1 MYKIAQLTD
10 AQIAKL
16 QPDLRREIES
26 LKSDSDNFD
35 PELYEVFA
43 ENDKDLYELAKGEL
57 AGEQP
62 VVPSA
67 AEPVAP
73 LKRGPKTK
81 EKRAKKQ
88 AEAYSE
94 TVTIDGSEYL
104 VGADADGT
112 VQYGLDKNG
121 RLLQI
126 GDAVEATIK
135 GHTIIGVIASLKA
148 RKGGGH
154 LVRYTDDA
162 GNKKTA
168 MLQPSAIAKTTAAS
182 PATGK
187 ETPVAPYKMRL
198 PKGLVKKAE
207 VARRTDCD
215 ENEAILVTPTEKVE
229 IATPTVADPAKGDK
243 ILAHPDGTP
252 ITVIEGKAVDQ
263 HFEVEGKAGVETR
276 KDGTVTF
283 DVAGDETPETAA
295 QSRPADDE
303 TKYRAVKAKKPT
315 SKCEFSREKA
325 KSPALMTFLE
335 GMRLRWHDGESKDK
349 IIGVYYLKNENKVLL
364 KVKVYDWMD
373 LFADIRF
380 YTVCPESGRLTK
392 AEKPGNGAASVLLS
406 KVAMTEFYRHPF
418 GQSCKR
424 VSKALYVECYRN
436 GACSTE
442 KQKRLYQ
449 IFATKCIRQ
458 EKAHSRE
465 YLKWAHQQTAQRW
478 EGYEGPKTYAQ
489 VFKDTLAMI
498 RSGKR

>member
-26 LKSDSDNFD
+26 LKTDSDNFD

-43 ENDKDLYELAKGEL
+43 ENDRDLFELADGEL

-62 VVPSA
+62 AAPVA
-67 AEPVAP
+67 AEGTTP
-73 LKRGPKTK
+73 LKRGPKPK
-81 EKRAKKQ
+81 EKRAKKR

-94 TVTIDGSEYL
+94 IVTIDGTEYL
-104 VGADADGT
+104 VGAGPDGT

-121 RLLQI
+121 HLLQI

-154 LVRYTDDA
+154 LVRYTDAA
-162 GNKKTA
+162 GNKKTG
-168 MLQPSAIAKTTAAS
+168 MLQPSAIAKTAATPPS
-182 PATGK
+182 AGE
-187 ETPVAPYKMRL
+187 ETPVAIYKKRL
-198 PKGLVKKAE
+198 PKNLVKKAE

-215 ENEAILVTPTEKVE
+215 DNEAILVTPTEKVE
-229 IATPTVADPAKGDK
+229 IAAPTVADPAKGDK

-252 ITVIEGKAVDQ
+252 MTVIEGKAVGQ

-295 QSRPADDE
+295 QPQPADDE
-303 TKYRAVKAKKPT
+303 TKYRTVKAKKPT
-315 SKCEFSREKA
+315 SKCEFSRKKA

-373 LFADIRF
+373 LFADIRY
-380 YTVCPESGRLTK
+380 YTVCPESGRLT
-392 AEKPGNGAASVLLS
+392 EVVRFCRTQNSLNFV
-406 KVAMTEFYRHPF
+406 YR
-418 GQSCKR
+418 
-424 VSKALYVECYRN
+424 
-436 GACSTE
+436 
-442 KQKRLYQ
+442 
-449 IFATKCIRQ
+449 
-458 EKAHSRE
+458 
-465 YLKWAHQQTAQRW
+465 
-478 EGYEGPKTYAQ
+478 
-489 VFKDTLAMI
+489 
-498 RSGKR
+498 

>member
-1 MYKIAQLTD
+1 MYQTSKLTD
-10 AQIAKL
+10 TQIAKL
-16 QPDLRREIES
+16 PVELRREIES
-26 LKSDSDNFD
+26 LKTDSDNFD
-35 PELYEVFA
+35 PELYEAFA
-43 ENDKDLYELAKGEL
+43 ENDRDLFELAEGEL

-62 VVPSA
+62 AAPDA
-67 AEPVAP
+67 AEGNAP
-73 LKRGPKTK
+73 QKRGPKPK

-94 TVTIDGSEYL
+94 TVKIGGTEYL
-104 VGADADGT
+104 VGAGPDGT

-121 RLLQI
+121 QILQI
-126 GDAVEATIK
+126 GDTVEATIK
-135 GHTIIGVIASLKA
+135 GQKIRGVIASLKA

-154 LVRYTDDA
+154 LLRYTDA
-162 GNKKTA
+162 EGKKKTA
-168 MLQPSAIAKTTAAS
+168 MLQPSAIAKTVAA
-182 PATGK
+182 PPGTDK
-187 ETPVAPYKMRL
+187 EPPVAVYKMRL
-198 PKGLVKKAE
+198 PKSLIKKAE
-207 VARRTDCD
+207 IARRTDCD

-229 IATPTVADPAKGDK
+229 IAAPTVADPAKGDK
-243 ILAHPDGTP
+243 ILTHPDGTP
-252 ITVIEGKAVDQ
+252 MTVIEGNAVDQ
-263 HFEVEGKAGVETR
+263 HFEVEGKAGIETR

-283 DVAGDETPETAA
+283 EVAGEETPETAA
-295 QSRPADDE
+295 QPQPADDE
-303 TKYRAVKAKKPT
+303 TKYRSVKAKKPT

-392 AEKPGNGAASVLLS
+392 AEKPGKGAASVLLS

-424 VSKALYVECYRN
+424 VSKALYIECYRN

-449 IFATKCIRQ
+449 IFAGKCIRQ

-489 VFKDTLAMI
+489 VFKETLAAI
-498 RSGKR
+498 RTKKA

>member
-1 MYKIAQLTD
+1 MYQTSKLTD
-10 AQIAKL
+10 TQIAKL
-16 QPDLRREIES
+16 SAGLRAEIQS

-43 ENDKDLYELAKGEL
+43 ENDKDLFELADGEL

-62 VVPSA
+62 VAPVT
-67 AEPVAP
+67 AEETAP
-73 LKRGPKTK
+73 QKRGPKPK

-88 AEAYSE
+88 AETYSE
-94 TVTIDGSEYL
+94 MVRIDGTEYL
-104 VGADADGT
+104 VGADQEGN

-121 RLLQI
+121 HLLQI

-154 LVRYTDDA
+154 LVRYTDAA
-162 GNKKTA
+162 GNKKTS
-168 MLQPSAIAKTTAAS
+168 MLQPSAIAKTTAAPPGTS
-182 PATGK
+182 K

-198 PKGLVKKAE
+198 PKNLVKKAE

-229 IATPTVADPAKGDK
+229 IAAPTVADPAKGDK

-252 ITVIEGKAVDQ
+252 LTVIEGKAVDQ

-295 QSRPADDE
+295 QPQPADDE
-303 TKYRAVKAKKPT
+303 TKYRTVKAKKPT

-335 GMRLRWHDGESKDK
+335 GMRMRWHDGESKDK
-349 IIGVYYLKNENKVLL
+349 IVGVYYLKNENKVLL

-392 AEKPGNGAASVLLS
+392 AEKPGKGASSVLLS

-458 EKAHSRE
+458 EKVHSRE

-478 EGYEGPKTYAQ
+478 EGYEGTKTYAQ
-489 VFKDTLAMI
+489 VFKETLVMI
-498 RSGKR
+498 RSGRR

>member
-10 AQIAKL
+10 AQIARL
-16 QPDLRREIES
+16 RPDLRREIES
-26 LKSDSDNFD
+26 LKTDSDHFD

-43 ENDKDLYELAKGEL
+43 DNDRDLFDLAQGEL
-57 AGEQP
+57 AGAQP
-62 VVPSA
+62 ETPAA

-73 LKRGPKTK
+73 QKRGPKPK

-88 AEAYSE
+88 ADVYAE
-94 TVTIDGSEYL
+94 TVTVAGKTYH
-104 VGADADGT
+104 VGADAEGN

-121 RLLQI
+121 QLLQV
-126 GDAVEATIK
+126 GDPVQAEIR

-154 LVRYTDDA
+154 LVRYTDAA

-168 MLQPSAIAKTTAAS
+168 MLQPSAIAKTVEQGAGAG
-182 PATGK
+182 A
-187 ETPVAPYKMRL
+187 EIPVAVYKNRL
-198 PKGLVKKAE
+198 PGALVQKADI
-207 VARRTDCD
+207 ARRTDCD
-215 ENEAILVTPTEKVE
+215 DNEVILVTPTEKVE
-229 IATPTVADPAKGDK
+229 IEAPTVADPAKGDK

-252 ITVIEGKAVDQ
+252 MTVIEGKAVDR
-263 HFEVEGKAGVETR
+263 HFEVEGKAGVEPQN
-276 KDGTVTF
+276 DGTVTF
-283 DVAGDETPETAA
+283 DTAGGETPEAAA
-295 QSRPADDE
+295 QPQPADDE
-303 TKYRAVKAKKPT
+303 TKYHAVKAQKPT
-315 SKCEFSREKA
+315 SKCAFTREKA

-349 IIGVYYLKNENKVLL
+349 IIGVYYLKNDNKVLL

-373 LFADIRF
+373 LFADVRY
-380 YTVCPESGRLTK
+380 YTVCPESGRLTR
-392 AEKPGNGAASVLLS
+392 AEKPGKGGTSVLLS
-406 KVAMTEFYRHPF
+406 QAAMTAFYRHPF

-465 YLKWAHQQTAQRW
+465 YLKWAHQKTAERW
-478 EGYEGPKTYAQ
+478 QGYEGPKSYAQ
-489 VFKDTLAMI
+489 VFKETLAGI
-498 RSGKR
+498 RSGAK

>member
-1 MYKIAQLTD
+1 MYQSSKLTD
-10 AQIAKL
+10 TQIAKL
-16 QPDLRREIES
+16 SAGLRAEIQS

-62 VVPSA
+62 TVPSA
-67 AEPVAP
+67 AEPAVP

-88 AEAYSE
+88 ADAYSE

-104 VGADADGT
+104 VGADADGN

-121 RLLQI
+121 QLLRT
-126 GDAVEATIK
+126 GDTVEATIK

-154 LVRYTDDA
+154 LVRYTDAA

-168 MLQPSAIAKTTAAS
+168 MLQPSAIAKTAAVL
-182 PATGK
+182 PATGQ

-198 PKGLVKKAE
+198 PKNLVKKAE
-207 VARRTDCD
+207 IARRTDCD

-229 IATPTVADPAKGDK
+229 IAAPTVADPAKGDK

-252 ITVIEGKAVDQ
+252 MTVIEGKAVDQ

-283 DVAGDETPETAA
+283 DVAGNETPEAAA
-295 QSRPADDE
+295 QPRPADDE
-303 TKYRAVKAKKPT
+303 TKYRAIKAKKPT

-349 IIGVYYLKNENKVLL
+349 VIGVYYLKNENKVLL

-373 LFADIRF
+373 LFADIR
-380 YTVCPESGRLTK
+380 YYSVCPESGRLTK
-392 AEKPGNGAASVLLS
+392 AEKPGKGASSVLLS

-465 YLKWAHQQTAQRW
+465 YLKWAHQQAAKQW

-489 VFKDTLAMI
+489 VFKETLAAI
-498 RSGKR
+498 RTKKA

>member
-26 LKSDSDNFD
+26 LKADSDNFD

-43 ENDKDLYELAKGEL
+43 ENDKDLYELAEGQLPNASHAVESTAL
-57 AGEQP
+57 Q
-62 VVPSA
+62 
-67 AEPVAP
+67 
-73 LKRGPKTK
+73 RGPKPR

-88 AEAYSE
+88 ADAYSE
-94 TVTIDGSEYL
+94 TVTIDGTEYL
-104 VGADADGT
+104 VGADADGN

-135 GHTIIGVIASLKA
+135 GQKIRGVIASLKA

-154 LVRYTDDA
+154 LVRYTDAA

-168 MLQPSAIAKTTAAS
+168 MLQPSAIAKTEAAT

-198 PKGLVKKAE
+198 PKNLVKKAE

-229 IATPTVADPAKGDK
+229 IAAPTVADPAKGDK

-252 ITVIEGKAVDQ
+252 MTVIEGKAVDQ
-263 HFEVEGKAGVETR
+263 HFEVEGKAGVETQR
-276 KDGTVTF
+276 DGTVTF

-295 QSRPADDE
+295 QPQTADDE

-349 IIGVYYLKNENKVLL
+349 IIGVDYLKNENKVLL

-373 LFADIRF
+373 LFADIRY

-392 AEKPGNGAASVLLS
+392 AEKPGKGAASVLLS

-478 EGYEGPKTYAQ
+478 EGYEGTKTYAQ
-489 VFKDTLAMI
+489 VFKETLAMI

>member
-1 MYKIAQLTD
+1 MYKTAQLTE

-16 QPDLRREIES
+16 HPDLRREIES
-26 LKSDSDNFD
+26 LQTDSDNFD
-35 PELYEVFA
+35 TELYEVFA
-43 ENDKDLYELAKGEL
+43 ENDRDLFELAQGQSTSVSH
-57 AGEQP
+57 A
-62 VVPSA
+62 V
-67 AEPVAP
+67 EPTAVR
-73 LKRGPKTK
+73 RGPKPK
-81 EKRAKKQ
+81 EKRPKKQ
-88 AEAYSE
+88 ADAYSE
-94 TVTIDGSEYL
+94 TVTIDGNSFH
-104 VGADADGT
+104 VGADTEGNA
-112 VQYGLDKNG
+112 QYGLDKNG
-121 RLLQI
+121 QLLRI
-126 GDAVEATIK
+126 GDTVKAEIK
-135 GHTIIGVIASLKA
+135 GHTYIGVIASLKA

-154 LVRYTDDA
+154 LVRYTDAA

-168 MLQPSAIAKTTAAS
+168 MLQPSAIAKKSAAAS
-182 PATGK
+182 G
-187 ETPVAPYKMRL
+187 EDTPVAVYKMRL
-198 PKGLVKKAE
+198 PKSLVKKAE

-229 IATPTVADPAKGDK
+229 IEAPTVADPAKGDK

-252 ITVIEGKAVDQ
+252 MTVIEGKAVDQ
-263 HFEVEGKAGVETR
+263 HFEVEGKAGIETR

-295 QSRPADDE
+295 QPQPADDE
-303 TKYRAVKAKKPT
+303 TKYSAVKAKKPT

-335 GMRLRWHDGESKDK
+335 GMRLHWHDGESKDK
-349 IIGVYYLKNENKVLL
+349 IIGVYYLKNDNKVLL
-364 KVKVYDWMD
+364 KVKAYDWMD
-373 LFADIRF
+373 LFADIRY
-380 YTVCPESGRLTK
+380 YTVCPESGRLTRT
-392 AEKPGNGAASVLLS
+392 EKPGNGAASVLLS
-406 KVAMTEFYRHPF
+406 QAAMKEFYRHPF

-449 IFATKCIRQ
+449 IFASKCIRQ

-465 YLKWAHQQTAQRW
+465 YLKWAHQQTAKQW

-489 VFKDTLAMI
+489 VFKETLAMI

>member
-1 MYKIAQLTD
+1 MYKITQLTD
-10 AQIAKL
+10 SQIAKL
-16 QPDLRREIES
+16 QPDLRREIET

-43 ENDKDLYELAKGEL
+43 ENDRDLFELVQGEL
-57 AGEQP
+57 AGAQP
-62 VVPSA
+62 ETPA
-67 AEPVAP
+67 AAQTPASQ
-73 LKRGPKTK
+73 KRGPKPK
-81 EKRAKKQ
+81 EKRPKKQ
-88 AEAYSE
+88 ADAYSE
-94 TVTIDGSEYL
+94 IVTIDGKTYH
-104 VGADADGT
+104 VGADTKGN
-112 VQYGLDKNG
+112 VEYGLDKNG
-121 RLLQI
+121 QLLQV
-126 GDAVEATIK
+126 GDAVEAEIK
-135 GHTIIGVIASLKA
+135 GHKIRGVIASLKA

-154 LVRYTDDA
+154 LVRYTDAA

-168 MLQPSAIAKTTAAS
+168 MLQPSAIAKTAAVL
-182 PATGK
+182 PATSQ
-187 ETPVAPYKMRL
+187 ETPVVPYKMRL
-198 PKGLVKKAE
+198 PKNLVKKAE
-207 VARRTDCD
+207 IARRTDCD
-215 ENEAILVTPTEKVE
+215 ENEAILVTPTKKVE
-229 IATPTVADPAKGDK
+229 IAAPTVADPANGDK

-252 ITVIEGKAVDQ
+252 MTVIEGKAVDQ
-263 HFEVEGKAGVETR
+263 HFEVEGNAGIETR

-295 QSRPADDE
+295 QPKPADDE

-315 SKCEFSREKA
+315 SKCEFTLEKA

-392 AEKPGNGAASVLLS
+392 AEKPGKGASSVLLS

-498 RSGKR
+498 RNGKR

>member
-1 MYKIAQLTD
+1 MYKTAQLTA

-26 LKSDSDNFD
+26 LKTDSDNFD

-43 ENDKDLYELAKGEL
+43 ENDRDLFDLAKGEL

-62 VVPSA
+62 ETPAA
-67 AEPVAP
+67 AEPPAP
-73 LKRGPKTK
+73 QKRGPKPK
-81 EKRAKKQ
+81 EKRPKKQ

-94 TVTIDGSEYL
+94 TMTIAGKTYL
-104 VGADADGT
+104 VGAGADGK
-112 VQYGLDKNG
+112 VKYGLDKNG
-121 RLLQI
+121 QLLQV
-126 GDAVEATIK
+126 GDAVEVSIK

-154 LVRYTDDA
+154 LVRYTDAA
-162 GNKKTA
+162 GKKKTA
-168 MLQPSAIAKTTAAS
+168 MLQPSAIAKTTAKGS
-182 PATGK
+182 E
-187 ETPVAPYKMRL
+187 ETPLAVYKMRL
-198 PKGLVKKAE
+198 PRHLVKKAE

-215 ENEAILVTPTEKVE
+215 DNEAILVTPTEKVE
-229 IATPTVADPAKGDK
+229 IEAPTVADPAKGDK

-252 ITVIEGKAVDQ
+252 MTVIEGTAVDQ
-263 HFEVEGKAGVETR
+263 HFEVEGKAEVETH

-283 DVAGDETPETAA
+283 DVSGDETPEAA
-295 QSRPADDE
+295 VQPQPADDE
-303 TKYRAVKAKKPT
+303 TKYHAVKAKKPT
-315 SKCEFSREKA
+315 SKCEFTKEKA

-349 IIGVYYLKNENKVLL
+349 VIGVYYLKNENKVLL

-392 AEKPGNGAASVLLS
+392 AEKPGKGAASVLLS
-406 KVAMTEFYRHPF
+406 QAAMKEFYRHPF

-478 EGYEGPKTYAQ
+478 EGYEGAKTYAQ
-489 VFKDTLAMI
+489 VFKETLASI
-498 RSGKR
+498 RNSKK

>member
-1 MYKIAQLTD
+1 MYKIVQLTD

-16 QPDLRREIES
+16 QPDLRKEIES

-43 ENDKDLYELAKGEL
+43 DNDRDLFDLAEGEL
-57 AGEQP
+57 ASEQP
-62 VVPSA
+62 ETPAA
-67 AEPVAP
+67 AEPAAP
-73 LKRGPKTK
+73 QKRGPKPK
-81 EKRAKKQ
+81 EKRPKKH
-88 AEAYSE
+88 AEAYSD
-94 TVTIDGSEYL
+94 TVTIDGQEYQ
-104 VGADADGT
+104 VGADADGK

-121 RLLQI
+121 QLLQI
-126 GDAVEATIK
+126 GDAVEAEIK
-135 GHTIIGVIASLKA
+135 GHTFTGVIASLKA

-154 LVRYTDDA
+154 LVRNTDTA
-162 GNKKTA
+162 GKKKTA
-168 MLQPSAIAKTTAAS
+168 MIQPSAIAKATAKA
-182 PATGK
+182 PNAEE
-187 ETPVAPYKMRL
+187 ETPVAAYKMRL
-198 PKGLVKKAE
+198 PKHLVKKAE
-207 VARRTDCD
+207 VARRADCD
-215 ENEAILVTPTEKVE
+215 DNEAILVTPTEKVE
-229 IATPTVADPAKGDK
+229 IEAPTVADPAKGDK

-252 ITVIEGKAVDQ
+252 MTVIEGKAVDQ
-263 HFEVEGKAGVETR
+263 HFEVEGEAEVETH

-283 DVAGDETPETAA
+283 DVADDETPETAA
-295 QSRPADDE
+295 MPQPADDE
-303 TKYRAVKAKKPT
+303 TKYHAVKVKKPT
-315 SKCEFSREKA
+315 SKCEFTKEKA
-325 KSPALMTFLE
+325 KSPVLMTFLE

-392 AEKPGNGAASVLLS
+392 AEKPGKGAASVLLS
-406 KVAMTEFYRHPF
+406 QAAMKEFYRHPF

-465 YLKWAHQQTAQRW
+465 YLKWAHQQTAERW
-478 EGYEGPKTYAQ
+478 EGYEGTKTYAQ
-489 VFKDTLAMI
+489 VFKETLAAI